1 MECEP
6 RHATAKDPAPLGNG
20 GGRADAVA
28 WTLPPGERPARSR
41 RGGAVG
47 GGDTDA
53 AGGACGE
60 MPAAPPEGAV
70 GEEGEEDTAE
80 MQDPAR
86 SGEAVRGG
94 DVGGDGLPSRGSAC
108 RPGPATV
115 QRQQQLQRQQQ
126 QEEEEDEQQH
136 QQQDQQERQTQPEQQ
151 QQQHQQLQQEQQQH
165 QQQEQQTQQQ
175 TQQQQQLTQQ
185 QLQYQQQQ
193 AGPLMRFCPRP
204 PLEPKPARAT
214 PDSGD
219 AGNRGWR
226 RKTRGVASK
235 LRAMAELRAAAA
247 SAGAS
252 VAATVTAI
260 TTSNTTPSNGGVCA
274 SADDAGARP
283 GEAVRSSPALPG
295 LALGRTRGAA
305 PRGLPRR
312 GSGSC
317 LASGPG
323 VDGVFRLGRHSSQL
337 SLGCHAEP
345 ESPGAGAGRELE
357 SRSLPPLAATTPPT
371 PTPPPTAPPPLSSPP
386 GPRGPGPPPVSRWAG
401 AASDSRLLVQLRG
414 SRAWAAPASL
424 PCSPAAPGAL
434 PPIPTQRA
442 RSRSFLD
449 GSLLAGGS
457 LLGADE
463 LERHV
468 PQRRLRVF
476 VGTWNMQGRRSLPAS
491 LDDFLLP
498 AEAPFLQDAYVVGV
512 QEAAPDRREWEVR
525 LQETLGPSHV
535 LLYSAVHGVLHLA
548 VLLRRDLIWF
558 CSEVEHAT
566 VTTRAVSQIKTKGAV
581 AVAFTFFGTS
591 FLFVTS
597 HLTSGDS
604 KVMERI
610 LDYNKIIE
618 SLTLPRVVPLTNA
631 YQQDSADVTSRF
643 DVVFWCGDLNFRLD
657 LERAEAEALAQ
668 SGSHGDLDRLL
679 AHDQLTPK
687 LRDGSVF
694 RGFSEAL
701 ILFPPTYKYDV
712 GADTFDSSTKKRVP
726 SYTDRVLCRA
736 RVPGEVN
743 SLLYTSCRSIRTSD
757 HRPVFALYSVKLRPG
772 RDNIPLSAGKFVRD
786 VYLEANRR
794 RVQRS
799 QRQLRPSTVCSLS

>member
-1 MECEP
+1 MTSLHGAP
-6 RHATAKDPAPLGNG
+6 RCSGSNSSSRK
-20 GGRADAVA
+20 R
-28 WTLPPGERPARSR
+28 RSEISSSR
-41 RGGAVG
+41 YSRNSS
-47 GGDTDA
+47 TNSSSRNSRNSS
-53 AGGACGE
+53 
-60 MPAAPPEGAV
+60 
-70 GEEGEEDTAE
+70 TKSSSRNSRNSSTKSSSRNSSSSSSRNSSSSSSRNSRNSSS
-80 MQDPAR
+80 R
-86 SGEAVRGG
+86 SSTNSS
-94 DVGGDGLPSRGSAC
+94 SRNSSTNSSSSSNSS
-108 RPGPATV
+108 RHSSTNSSSNSSTNNNNSSSSS
-115 QRQQQLQRQQQ
+115 RHSSTNSSRNSSTNSS
-126 QEEEEDEQQH
+126 
-136 QQQDQQERQTQPEQQ
+136 RNSST
-151 QQQHQQLQQEQQQH
+151 
-165 QQQEQQTQQQ
+165 
-175 TQQQQQLTQQ
+175 TQQQQQ
-185 QLQYQQQQ
+185 QQ
-193 AGPLMRFCPRP
+193 AAPLMRFCPRP

-214 PDSGD
+214 SDSED
-219 AGNRGWR
+219 AANRSWR

-247 SAGAS
+247 SATTTTTTT
-252 VAATVTAI
+252 ATTGNTANTA
-260 TTSNTTPSNGGVCA
+260 TTATGNTDNTDNTAPSNGGVCA
-274 SADDAGARP
+274 A
-283 GEAVRSSPALPG
+283 SPTVPG
-295 LALGRTRGAA
+295 LTFGRARVMVAA
-305 PRGLPRR
+305 ASRLRVLPRR
-312 GSGSC
+312 GSESC
-317 LASGPG
+317 LASEPG
-323 VDGVFRLGRHSSQL
+323 VDGVFRLGRHNSRP
-337 SLGCHAEP
+337 SLGCHAEA
-345 ESPGAGAGRELE
+345 E
-357 SRSLPPLAATTPPT
+357 SLPPLAATPT
-371 PTPPPTAPPPLSSPP
+371 PASPP
-386 GPRGPGPPPVSRWAG
+386 GPRGPGPPPTASRWAG
-401 AASDSRLLVQLRG
+401 VASDSRLLVQLRG

-463 LERHV
+463 LERHL
-468 PQRRLRVF
+468 PQRRLRLF

-618 SLTLPRVVPLTNA
+618 SLPLPRVVPLTNA

-668 SGSHGDLDRLL
+668 SGAHGDLDRLL

-712 GADTFDSSTKKRVP
+712 GADTFDSSAKKRVP

-799 QRQLRPSTVCSLS
+799 QRELRPSTVCSLS